1 MLFTLPYLNYFVYKS
16 KIMNPG
22 NDEQLTKKTEQLNAL
37 LAENNELV
45 NYIKECEQE
54 IERLAWKIP

>member
-1 MLFTLPYLNYFVYKS
+1 MD
-16 KIMNPG
+16 PG